1 MRFPDG
7 YALKISRFVNLEG
20 DILYGM
26 KSHDYHVFICKH
38 SYHFLKKKIIIF
50 VSN

>member
-26 KSHDYHVFICKH
+26 KSHDYHVFMQTFI
-38 SYHFLKKKIIIF
+38 SL
-50 VSN
+50 S